1 MKTCRKALGL
11 VLVFAMVLSV
21 FNVSAGA
28 DFTDQSEVTNEEA
41 AAVLTELGV
50 IEGYDDGSFQPDTV
64 LTREQAAAIIAR
76 MLLGDNAE
84 QLSAGSAPFTDVDA
98 NRWSAG
104 YIAYCVSE
112 GIIDGYGNGTFGPE
126 DELTCYQF
134 AKMLL
139 CALGYDS
146 ESEGFTGTSWA
157 INTTTYAVNAG
168 IFEDVSDYS
177 GSADR
182 DTAALMALN
191 TLKADVVYYPSGN
204 IQIDSGDTSIII
216 SGSSAT
222 RVENGSSSDG
232 NIELDGDMQFAER
245 YFTDLELITDADG
258 EYGRPATYTWELD
271 GDIIY
276 SGTDSDSLLD
286 TYDSYVTKGTIYSLI
301 GSSVYS
307 DITNSD
313 EDDGQ
318 LHVYVDGKPYGVDSS
333 GTYTVDTSD
342 VVDPT
347 QVIKFIQRSSSGYAY
362 NAAGDYLTGYG
373 VQTEV
378 YLTDEGDVY
387 LIFIN
392 TYLGIAAEDY
402 DEDSGSIDVDFFYN
416 YTVDEPVS
424 GTEVTLEDEDFDIDG
439 YIEGDYIL
447 LTFDDGEV
455 ASAEPASVV
464 SGEVTGYTEGSSVV
478 VGGTRYYYARN
489 IDEVVT
495 VSGRELGEFE
505 TGGFDINSDIT
516 LILDNYGYVLGTTD
530 VSSSSNY
537 LYLLEAA
544 RSGNLSSSGYVGAVF
559 FSDGTYDEIDL
570 RGSTY
575 NEYNSE
581 VEVSYDDETD
591 NDVYDH
597 AGWYSYTVNSSGRY
611 TLTKA
616 EDSVG
621 RSGTNFRIV
630 SGSVRYLY
638 NGSSAASYFT
648 GTSSTTFIVY
658 YSDGDYDVY
667 TGYNDVPDI
676 IDESNGITVSA
687 VRNDN
692 GYSIAVI
699 IFVDENSA
707 SVSGGGGT
715 SSDSVFVYYDYC
727 GVNVDS
733 EDNTYYSYY
742 YAFLNGEET
751 TVNVADNEMD
761 VGLYYDIGY
770 NDSGYID
777 EYTAVTGNTDDY
789 MYQSW
794 ASSVNPDITYSD
806 GVLTLGAAGVY
817 ALADSYSIY
826 VIDPSAADYDEV
838 NASGLVRNYEGVFS
852 GGIDVY
858 AVLDDDGYVETL
870 YIVGQSGILTAE

>member
-1 MKTCRKALGL
+1 MKTCKKTLSL
-11 VLVFAMVLSV
+11 VLVFALVLSV
-21 FNVSAGA
+21 FTYSASA
-28 DFTDQSEVTNEEA
+28 DFTDQDEITYEEA
-41 AAVLTELGV
+41 AVVLEALGV
-50 IEGYDDGSFQPDTV
+50 IDGYEDGSYQPDVV
-64 LTREQAAAIIAR
+64 LSREEAAAIIAR
-76 MLLGDNAE
+76 MKLGDSADN
-84 QLSAGSAPFTDVDA
+84 LTAGSEPFSDVSAD
-98 NRWSAG
+98 RWSAG

-112 GIIDGYGNGTFGPE
+112 GVVDGFEDGTFRPD

-146 ESEGFTGTSWA
+146 ESEGFTGSSWA

-222 RVENGSSSDG
+222 RVENDSSSDG

-245 YFTDLELITDADG
+245 YFTGLELITDADG

-276 SGTDSDSLLD
+276 SGIDSDSLLE

-313 EDDGQ
+313 DEDGE
-318 LHVYVDGKPYGVDSS
+318 LHVFVDGEPYGVDST
-333 GTYTVDTSD
+333 GDYTVGTSAM
-342 VVDPT
+342 VDPD
-347 QVIKFIQRSSSGYAY
+347 QVTKFIQRSSSGYAY
-362 NAAGDYLTGYG
+362 NADGTDYLSGYG

-378 YLTDEGDVY
+378 YLTDSGDVY

-402 DEDSGSIDVDFFYN
+402 DEDSGSIDVDYFYN
-416 YTVDEPVS
+416 YTVDQPTT

-447 LTFDDGEV
+447 LTFDGGEV

-489 IDEVVT
+489 IDEVVDDST
-495 VSGRELGEFE
+495 GEFE

-516 LILDNYGYVLGTTD
+516 LILDNYGYVLGTSD

-537 LYLLEAA
+537 LYLIEAA
-544 RSGNLSSSGYVGAVF
+544 RSGNLSYSGYVGAVF

-570 RGSTY
+570 RGSTFTKADDSTG
-575 NEYNSE
+575 N
-581 VEVSYDDETD
+581 YDDTD
-591 NDVYDH
+591 IS
-597 AGWYSYTVNSSGRY
+597 GWYSYTVNSSGRY
-611 TLTKA
+611 TLTEA
-616 EDSVG
+616 EDSVERYG
-621 RSGTNFRIV
+621 KTFHIV
-630 SGSVRYLY
+630 NGSARYLY
-638 NGSSAASYFT
+638 NGTSVAGAFT

-667 TGYNDVPDI
+667 TGYNDVPNI
-676 IDESNGITVSA
+676 SDETNGITVSA

-692 GYSIAVI
+692 DYSIAVI
-699 IFVDENSA
+699 IFVDEEDA

-715 SSDSVFVYYDYC
+715 SSDSVFVYYDYY

-733 EDNTYYSYY
+733 DDNTYYSYY
-742 YAFLNGEET
+742 YAFLNSEDT
-751 TVNVADNEMD
+751 TVNVTDTKMD

-770 NDSGYID
+770 DENGYID
-777 EYTAVTGNTDDY
+777 EYTEVTGNTDDY

-794 ASSVNPDITYSD
+794 TSTMNPDITYSD
-806 GVLTLGAAGVY
+806 GVLTLGLGGVY

-826 VIDPSAADYDEV
+826 VIDPGAADYDEV
-838 NASGLVRNYEGVFS
+838 NASGLVRNYKGVFS
-852 GGIDVY
+852 GRIDVY

-870 YIVGQSGILTAE
+870 YIVGQSGIFNE

>member
-11 VLVFAMVLSV
+11 VLAFAMVLSV
-21 FNVSAGA
+21 FNISAGA
-28 DFTDQSEVTNEEA
+28 DFTDQSEITNEEA
-41 AAVLTELGV
+41 AAVLTGLGV
-50 IEGYDDGSFQPDTV
+50 VEGYDDGSFQPDTV
-64 LTREQAAAIIAR
+64 LTREQAAVIIAR

-84 QLSAGSAPFTDVDA
+84 QLSAGSAPFADVDA
-98 NRWSAG
+98 YRWSAG

-112 GIIDGYGNGTFGPE
+112 GIIDGYGDGTFGPE

-146 ESEGFTGTSWA
+146 ESEGFTGSSWA

-222 RVENGSSSDG
+222 RVENDSSSDG

-245 YFTDLELITDADG
+245 YFTGLELITDADG
-258 EYGRPATYTWELD
+258 EYGRPATYTWALD

-276 SGTDSDSLLD
+276 SGIDSDSLLE

-313 EDDGQ
+313 DEDGE
-318 LHVYVDGKPYGVDSS
+318 LHVFVDGEPYGVDSN
-333 GTYTVDTSD
+333 GDYTVGTSA
-342 VVDPT
+342 VVDPD
-347 QVIKFIQRSSSGYAY
+347 QVTKFIQRRSSGYAY
-362 NAAGDYLTGYG
+362 NADGTDYLSGYG

-378 YLTDEGDVY
+378 YLTDSGDVY

-402 DEDSGSIDVDFFYN
+402 DEDSGSIDVDYFYN
-416 YTVDEPVS
+416 YTVDQPTT

-447 LTFDDGEV
+447 LTFDGGEV

-489 IDEVVT
+489 IDEVVDDST
-495 VSGRELGEFE
+495 GEFE

-516 LILDNYGYVLGTTD
+516 LILDNYGYVLGTSD

-537 LYLLEAA
+537 LYLIEAA

-570 RGSTY
+570 RGSTFTKADDSTG
-575 NEYNSE
+575 N
-581 VEVSYDDETD
+581 YDDTD
-591 NDVYDH
+591 IS
-597 AGWYSYTVNSSGRY
+597 GWYSYTVNSSGRY
-611 TLTKA
+611 TLTEA
-616 EDSVG
+616 EDSVSITDTESPATPG
-621 RSGTNFRIV
+621 DLSIV
-630 SGSVRYLY
+630 NGSVRFLY
-638 NGSSAASYFT
+638 NDGSRVGSFT
-648 GTSSTTFIVY
+648 GTSTTTFIVY

-676 IDESNGITVSA
+676 SDDTNGITVSA

-692 GYSIAVI
+692 DYSIAVI
-699 IFVDENSA
+699 IFVDEGA

-715 SSDSVFVYYDYC
+715 SSDSVFVYYDYY

-733 EDNTYYSYY
+733 DDNTYYSYY
-742 YAFLNGEET
+742 YAFLNGEDT
-751 TVNVADNEMD
+751 TVNVTDTEMH
-761 VGLYYDIGY
+761 VGLYYDISY
-770 NDSGYID
+770 DENGYID
-777 EYTAVTGNTDDY
+777 EYTEVTGNTDDY

-794 ASSVNPDITYSD
+794 ASTANPGITYSD
-806 GVLTLGAAGVY
+806 GVLTLGTAGVY

-826 VIDPSAADYDEV
+826 VIDPDAADYDEV
-838 NASGLVRNYEGVFS
+838 NASGLVRNYKGEFS
-852 GGIDVY
+852 GPIDVY

-870 YIVGQSGILTAE
+870 YIVGQSGIFDE